1 MSAMCNKGI
10 YMPIWYTMQCNEKEK
25 GQWPCRQCCKL
36 MAWRTLVQ
44 IILILLWLE
53 AYKSYCL
60 PEKEIKLPFL
70 PSMQSVHS
78 VQTFTPQLGIVQIY
92 VPPYSKRKSDK
103 TTFPASLCHLWIMN
117 LVCPEESNT
126 ALSSFQVSAVY
137 FFPSI
142 ISPTPIKFFE

>member
-10 YMPIWYTMQCNEKEK
+10 YMPILYTMHCNEKEK

-44 IILILLWLE
+44 IVMILLWLE

-103 TTFPASLCHLWIMN
+103 TTFPASLCHLCHCHLFR
-117 LVCPEESNT
+117 LVLYIFPINFISNPNYIFRVKT
-126 ALSSFQVSAVY
+126 KGPVNVAD
-137 FFPSI
+137 
-142 ISPTPIKFFE
+142 